1 MRDYQ
6 KELEK
11 RVAWIQELLQESG
24 AKGVVYGNSGGKDSA
39 LAGILCRK
47 ACDNVLGVIMPCGSK
62 QNYSSDREDALAVA
76 EAFQIP
82 VTQVDLTAVRE
93 ALLAAIGQS
102 TAVEAVSD
110 PAKANIN
117 PRLRMA
123 TVYALAQTRGCL
135 VCGTGNKDEAYM
147 GYFTKWG
154 DGAYD
159 FNPIGDLTVTEIYE
173 FLRFLGAPT
182 SVIEKAPSAGL
193 FDGQTDEG
201 EMGVTYA
208 AIERFMETGEGD
220 PADVARIQRAHAATA
235 HKRAPQKVYGQD
247 K

>member
-11 RVAWIQELLQESG
+11 RVAWIQNLLRESG
-24 AKGVVYGNSGGKDSA
+24 AGGVVYGNSGGKDSA

-62 QNYSSDREDALAVA
+62 QNYGADRQDALAVA
-76 EAFQIP
+76 EAFDIP
-82 VTQVDLTAVRE
+82 VTEVDLTAVRE
-93 ALLAAIGQS
+93 ALLESLDKGAG
-102 TAVEAVSD
+102 TPVVSD

-173 FLRFLGAPT
+173 FLRFLGAPA

-208 AIERFMETGEGD
+208 AIERYMQTGEGD
-220 PADVARIQRAHAATA
+220 PADVARIQRAHKATA
-235 HKRAPQKVYGQD
+235 HKRAPQKVYGREL
-247 K
+247 

>member
-1 MRDYQ
+1 MRDY
-6 KELEK
+6 KLELEK
-11 RVAWIQELLQESG
+11 RVNWIRELLRESG

-47 ACDNVLGVIMPCGSK
+47 ACDNVLGVVMPCGSK
-62 QNYSSDREDALAVA
+62 QNYGADRQDALEVA
-76 EAFQIP
+76 RAFDIP
-82 VTQVDLTAVRE
+82 VTEADLTAVRE
-93 ALLAAIGQS
+93 ALLASLSKAEGEQ
-102 TAVEAVSD
+102 
-110 PAKANIN
+110 AKANIN

-123 TVYALAQTRGCL
+123 ALYALAQTRGCL
-135 VCGTGNKDEAYM
+135 VCGTGNKDEVYM

-173 FLRFLGAPT
+173 FLRFLGAPA

-193 FDGQTDEG
+193 FDGQTDEA

-208 AIERFMETGEGD
+208 AIERYMQTGEGE
-220 PADVARIQRAHAATA
+220 PADLAKIQRAHNTTA
-235 HKRAPQKVYGQD
+235 HKRAPQKVYGQEQ
-247 K
+247 